1 MAKALWF
8 LLKPALV
15 MIGSLTLLYPALLLL
30 CLLTGSGQ
38 IFFSYI
44 QGFFV
49 LYDILLGIC
58 AAQAISSYAPL
69 ALSFGTTRRSLRGA
83 AAAFWVALPLL
94 CMVLDYLCNSVSARL
109 FGTGVNEVFR
119 NLLLYP
125 LQGLGLKFLLCASML
140 WLGTLN
146 LSMLPLWKRV
156 LAILLLCAVYLQ
168 IAVFMLLG
176 TFLPGALNLHSLA
189 LGLLS
194 LPFMAIALHQIQTL
208 AITQV

>member
-15 MIGSLTLLYPALLLL
+15 MVGSLTLLYPVLVLL
-30 CLLTGSGQ
+30 CLLTGNTQ
-38 IFFSYI
+38 FFFAYV

-49 LYDILLGIC
+49 LYDVVLGIC
-58 AAQAISSYAPL
+58 AAQVISGYVPL
-69 ALSFGTTRRSLRGA
+69 ALGFGATRRSLRGA
-83 AAAFWVALPLL
+83 VAIFWVALPLL
-94 CMVLDYLCNSVSARL
+94 CMVLDYLCNSISARL
-109 FGTGVNEVFR
+109 FYTGMNELFI

-176 TFLPGALNLHSLA
+176 TFLPSALNLHSLA

-194 LPFMAIALHQIQTL
+194 LPFVAIALHQIKTL
-208 AITQV
+208 AITQA

>member
-15 MIGSLTLLYPALLLL
+15 MIGSLTLLYPVLLLL
-30 CLLTGSGQ
+30 CRLTNNIGL
-38 IFFSYI
+38 FFFYV

-49 LYDILLGIC
+49 LYDVILGIC
-58 AAQAISSYAPL
+58 AAQAISGYAPL
-69 ALSFGTTRRSLRGA
+69 ALSFGVTRRSLRGA
-83 AAAFWVALPLL
+83 VAAFWVVLPLL

-109 FGTGVNEVFR
+109 FQTSVNEVFR

-125 LQGLGLKFLLCASML
+125 MQGLGLKLLLCASML

-156 LAILLLCAVYLQ
+156 LAILLLCVVYLQ

-176 TFLPGALNLHSLA
+176 TFLPYALNLHSLA

-194 LPFMAIALHQIQTL
+194 LPFMAIALHQMKTL
-208 AITQV
+208 AIAQA

>member
-15 MIGSLTLLYPALLLL
+15 MVGSLTLLYPALVLL
-30 CLLTGSGQ
+30 CRLTGNTQ
-38 IFFSYI
+38 FFFAYV

-49 LYDILLGIC
+49 LYDVILGIC
-58 AAQAISSYAPL
+58 AAQVISGYASL
-69 ALSFGTTRRSLRGA
+69 ALSFGVTRRSLRGA
-83 AAAFWVALPLL
+83 VAIFWVALPLL
-94 CMVLDYLCNSVSARL
+94 CMVLDYLCNSISA
-109 FGTGVNEVFR
+109 
-119 NLLLYP
+119 
-125 LQGLGLKFLLCASML
+125 
-140 WLGTLN
+140 LN

-176 TFLPGALNLHSLA
+176 TFLPSALNLHSLA

-194 LPFMAIALHQIQTL
+194 LPFVAIALHQIKTL
-208 AITQV
+208 AITQA